1 MDLDL
6 KKNDIDYLN
15 STIDGV
21 SLLREKNKN
30 KNQFTKTKLDDWK
43 LLLLVRNYITES
55 YSLEDIEKRLKAL
68 DEYFRLSR
76 CLNDGKV
83 WTSGYLIN
91 FNDMNKISCF
101 STSLL
106 FNKIDSKN
114 NHIPF
119 EDGDFINFIA
129 DISNHYN
136 NNLSIL
142 TEDEK
147 QSVYSKV
154 RVKRF

>member
-1 MDLDL
+1 MP
-6 KKNDIDYLN
+6 
-15 STIDGV
+15 
-21 SLLREKNKN
+21 
-30 KNQFTKTKLDDWK
+30 
-43 LLLLVRNYITES
+43 
-55 YSLEDIEKRLKAL
+55 
-68 DEYFRLSR
+68 
-76 CLNDGKV
+76 
-83 WTSGYLIN
+83 
-91 FNDMNKISCF
+91 FNE
-101 STSLL
+101 
-106 FNKIDSKN
+106 IDSKN